1 MTAEATLIRFLNE
14 YGSLPA
20 YGDVPATR
28 PSRFITLE
36 RTGGQ
41 RTRVVDE
48 GTFAVQVWAASRAE
62 AMLSADETASLLI
75 QAPTL
80 VDAVASLDVLSVYNF
95 PDPDSGAPRYQLT
108 VTAVVM
114 PAVATP

>member
-1 MTAEATLIRFLNE
+1 MSAEAILIGFLNE
-14 YGSLPA
+14 HGTIPA

-28 PSRFITLE
+28 PSAFITLE

-41 RTRVVDE
+41 HTRVVDE

-62 AMLSADETASLLI
+62 AMLSADETADLLI
-75 QAPTL
+75 TAPAL
-80 VDAVASLDVLSVYNF
+80 VDAVASLAVLSVYNF
-95 PDPDSGAPRYQLT
+95 PDPDSGTPRYQLT

-114 PAVATP
+114 PAVD